1 MYFLDAPTYSHWP
14 AREITPA
21 QEDHTEDKF
30 KKKKKHDTFP
40 LNKWI
45 LFSIYQ
51 KWSFLRNFLNQTLI
65 KHNYVFLRGEIIL
78 SYLTLLCLI

>member
-30 KKKKKHDTFP
+30 KKKKTWYFPLKQMDTFQY
-40 LNKWI
+40 LSEMI
-45 LFSIYQ
+45 LFKKFFKSN
-51 KWSFLRNFLNQTLI
+51 S
-65 KHNYVFLRGEIIL
+65 H
-78 SYLTLLCLI
+78 

>member
-1 MYFLDAPTYSHWP
+1 MPLRILTDLLTKLPQHKKTTQKISL
-14 AREITPA
+14 
-21 QEDHTEDKF
+21 
-30 KKKKKHDTFP
+30 KKKKKKNHDTFP

-51 KWSFLRNFLNQTLI
+51 KWSFLKNFLNQTLI